1 MVEFDH
7 SNRSMWL
14 WIQLAVLLSL
24 IVLALPS
31 RRTTDFDT
39 EDAVAGGSM
48 AAESLAT
55 VSVPGARASS
65 ASFVVAGPSGVDV
78 ERSTEAQASLDA
90 ADALETGASVEPP
103 AAVEPPES
111 VEHLEVEPPAA
122 VEPPESVDPAQ
133 SVDPAESV
141 DPAQSADPGVSADPA
156 AEAPALP
163 HREEMT

>member
-14 WIQLAVLLSL
+14 WIQLAVLLAL

-48 AAESLAT
+48 AAESQAT

-65 ASFVVAGPSGVDV
+65 PSFVVAGPAGVDA
-78 ERSTEAQASLDA
+78 ERSTETQASLGA
-90 ADALETGASVEPP
+90 ADAAEAVESVEPAEP
-103 AAVEPPES
+103 VE
-111 VEHLEVEPPAA
+111 
-122 VEPPESVDPAQ
+122 
-133 SVDPAESV
+133 PAESV
-141 DPAQSADPGVSADPA
+141 EPAEPVVSDDQAEDHAQPAGASVLHDQAEPADPVEPADPA
-156 AEAPALP
+156 AGPHAPP
-163 HREEMT
+163 NREEMT